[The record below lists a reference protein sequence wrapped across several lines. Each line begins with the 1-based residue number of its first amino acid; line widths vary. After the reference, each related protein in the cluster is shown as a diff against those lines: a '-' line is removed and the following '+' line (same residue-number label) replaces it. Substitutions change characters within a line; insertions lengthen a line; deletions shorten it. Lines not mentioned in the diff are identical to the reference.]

1 MGFFSRKRTVT
12 FLPNATDTM
21 PVAGVSY
28 RQSAIRGRG
37 IGPFQLMA
45 DPGNKFDENAVAV
58 YQDKRQVGFVP
69 ADEAKLWCRLVK
81 KLSKE
86 GTGVWVYGAVRQDGR
101 DRWILLNVPAEEQV
115 RAWLKP

>member
-45 DPGNKFDENAVAV
+45 DPGNKFDKNAVAV

-81 KLSKE
+81 KLFKE
-86 GTGVWVYGAVRQDGR
+86 GTDVWVYGDVRQDGG
-101 DRWILLNVPAEEQV
+101 DRWILLNVPAEDQV
-115 RAWLKP
+115 RAWLNP